1 MYIGIIDCRPMLQA
15 GRWREPRT
23 EMTTRIAKRY
33 IIASVFLT
41 ARELENY
48 PFDRI
53 NNNDL
58 MWTRKQETIDVLLT
72 KTETITM
79 LCSLWISDSNL
90 RRWNHSLE
98 QSDVRK
104 AESLGQFKS
113 LLKEGMAFMESS
125 FLFNNNNYKKKKKH
139 YSSWNWLE
147 VRVGNDFSQL
157 FSLHKMSIIFFPK
170 QKPSSSFVK
179 TETREKEGRSRKIHF
194 HLIQVFFWNSLFHIV

>member
-1 MYIGIIDCRPMLQA
+1 MLFIATTSQSEYGACLRGFALCAFWLAHKSLITLSTLKQSMCMYIGIIDCRPMLQA

-79 LCSLWISDSNL
+79 LCSLNRFVDFRLQFTSL
-90 RRWNHSLE
+90 KPFFGTVRR
-98 QSDVRK
+98 K
-104 AESLGQFKS
+104 ESRVPWAIQKS
-113 LLKEGMAFMESS
+113 TQRRHGIHGK
-125 FLFNNNNYKKKKKH
+125 
-139 YSSWNWLE
+139 
-147 VRVGNDFSQL
+147 QL
-157 FSLHKMSIIFFPK
+157 FI
-170 QKPSSSFVK
+170 
-179 TETREKEGRSRKIHF
+179 
-194 HLIQVFFWNSLFHIV
+194 